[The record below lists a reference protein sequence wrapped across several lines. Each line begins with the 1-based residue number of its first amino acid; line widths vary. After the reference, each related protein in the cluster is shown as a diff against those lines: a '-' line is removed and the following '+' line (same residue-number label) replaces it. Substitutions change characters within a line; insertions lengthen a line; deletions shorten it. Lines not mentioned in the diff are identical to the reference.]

1 MNAKTDAHVT
11 PASDK
16 RRKLERELIGSLAG
30 NLHDTIQDA
39 GWFDADLFLHPG
51 YADLWRKMTATGPDV
66 HVLWQTASELGIRL
80 EVLGA
85 LEETQSWAY
94 AEHIAREIVR
104 LAWLDRANGDVA
116 ALTQA
121 TVQGDTERATALLAR
136 LQEGQPKQIQVGA
149 VRDMSDAGESFLRIL
164 EAENRSILTGIP
176 VLDNA
181 TGGLERQNQTILA
194 APPSTGKSA
203 LAFQIARN
211 VAASGKKV
219 LFVSLEM
226 SEANLFARA
235 ACGVA
240 GVTWQDVKRGNLSPA
255 QKDKVH
261 EAASDLMF
269 TFGRRLLIHD
279 QPCDTA
285 ALWQMVAT
293 QRPDVFIVDH
303 IRFLTDD
310 HGENENKRLGWLSK
324 QLRDIA
330 KQFDCHALCLAQLSR
345 SSKERSDKRPILTDL
360 RDSGELEEN
369 ADNVWMLYVPIDN
382 TTTIA
387 NRNKV
392 DCEVWIRKARD
403 GVRDA
408 CVYLDFDRRLQWF
421 AEQEKRR

>member
-1 MNAKTDAHVT
+1 MENVT

-16 RRKLERELIGSLAG
+16 RRALERELIGSLAG
-30 NLHDTIQDA
+30 NLADTIRDA
-39 GWFDADLFLHPG
+39 GWFDAGLFLHPG
-51 YADLWRKMTATGPDV
+51 FADLWRRTIAAPPADARDFWRSVSEFGLRDEVFHAMDEA
-66 HVLWQTASELGIRL
+66 ASWSYG
-80 EVLGA
+80 
-85 LEETQSWAY
+85 
-94 AEHIAREIVR
+94 EHIAREIVQ
-104 LAWLDRANGDVA
+104 LTWLDRANGDVA

-121 TVQGDTERATALLAR
+121 TVNGDTKRVSELLTR
-136 LQEGQPKQIQVGA
+136 LQEAQPRQVVSSA

-164 EAENRSILTGIP
+164 EGENRSVPTGIP

-181 TGGLERQNQTILA
+181 TGGMERQNQTILA

-211 VAASGKKV
+211 VAASGKKA

-226 SEANLFARA
+226 AEANLFARA

-255 QKDKVH
+255 QKDQVRA
-261 EAASDLMF
+261 AASDLMF

-279 QPCDTA
+279 QPADIA
-285 ALWQMVAT
+285 MLWQMVAT
-293 QRPDVFIVDH
+293 QRPDVFVVDH
-303 IRFLTDD
+303 LRFITDD
-310 HGENENKRLGWLSK
+310 HGENENKRLGWVSK

-330 KQFDCHALCLAQLSR
+330 KQFDCHCLCLSQLSR

-369 ADNVWMLYVPIDN
+369 ADNVWMMYVPVDA
-382 TTTIA
+382 TSTIA
-387 NRNKV
+387 NRNVV
-392 DCEVWIRKARD
+392 DCEIWIRKARD

-408 CVYLDFDRRLQWF
+408 CVYLDFDRRQQWLSGK
-421 AEQEKRR
+421 EKR

>member
-1 MNAKTDAHVT
+1 MKPEPSDLLSK
-11 PASDK
+11 ASE
-16 RRKLERELIGSLAG
+16 RRRLLERELIGSLAG
-30 NLHDTIQDA
+30 NCVDTIQAA

-51 YADLWRKMTATGPDV
+51 FAALWRHVMVAGPDS
-66 HVLWQTASELGIRL
+66 HAFWSAASDLGVRD
-80 EVLGA
+80 EVLNA
-85 LEETQSWAY
+85 MTDTLSWAY
-94 AEHIAREIVR
+94 GEHLAREIVQ
-104 LAWLDRANGDVA
+104 LAWLDRANSDVA
-116 ALTQA
+116 ALTLA
-121 TVQGDTERATALLAR
+121 TAKGDTQRAAQLLAS
-136 LQEGQPKQIQVGA
+136 LQESQPKAVQVGA
-149 VRDMSDAGESFLRIL
+149 ISDMSDACVDFLRIL
-164 EAENRSILTGIP
+164 EGGNRSLLMGIP

-181 TGGLERQNQTILA
+181 TGGLERQSQTMLA

-211 VAASGKKV
+211 VAASGRKV

-226 SEANLFARA
+226 AKANLFARA

-240 GVTWQDVKRGNLSPA
+240 GVTWQDVKRGNLSPD
-255 QKDKVH
+255 QTNRVR
-261 EAASDLMF
+261 EAASELGFMF
-269 TFGRRLLIHD
+269 GLRLLIHD

-285 ALWQMVAT
+285 AIWQMVAT
-293 QRPDVFIVDH
+293 QRPDLVIIDH

-330 KQFDCHALCLAQLSR
+330 KQFDCHVLVLAQLSR

-369 ADNVWMLYVPIDN
+369 ADNVWMLYVPVDN
-382 TTTIA
+382 TSTLT
-387 NRNKV
+387 NRNAV

-408 CVYLDFDRRLQWF
+408 CVYLDFDRRQQWF
-421 AEQEKRR
+421 TAKERK

>member
-1 MNAKTDAHVT
+1 MNPEPLSA
-11 PASDK
+11 ASEQ

-30 NLHDTIQDA
+30 NCADTIESA

-51 YADLWRKMTATGPDV
+51 YADLWRWTVAAHPDSADFWRKASDLSIRDTVLDAMT
-66 HVLWQTASELGIRL
+66 
-80 EVLGA
+80 
-85 LEETQSWAY
+85 ETLSWSY
-94 AEHIAREIVR
+94 GEHLAREIVQ
-104 LAWLDRANGDVA
+104 LAWLDRANSNVA

-121 TVQGDTERATALLAR
+121 TARGDTKQAAALLAQ
-136 LQEGQPKQIQVGA
+136 LQESQPKQAQPLA

-164 EAENRSILTGIP
+164 ETENRSILTGIP

-181 TGGLERQNQTILA
+181 TGGLERQSQTILA

-203 LAFQIARN
+203 LSFQIARN
-211 VAASGKKV
+211 VAASGKKA

-226 SEANLFARA
+226 AEANLFARA

-255 QKDKVH
+255 QRDRVRD
-261 EAASDLMF
+261 AASELMF

-279 QPCDTA
+279 QTCDTPG
-285 ALWQMVAT
+285 LWQMVAA
-293 QRPDVFIVDH
+293 QRPDVVVVDH

-330 KQFDCHALCLAQLSR
+330 KQFDCHVLVLAQLSR

-369 ADNVWMLYVPIDN
+369 ADNVWMLYVPVDN
-382 TTTIA
+382 TTTLT
-387 NRNKV
+387 NRNTV
-392 DCEVWIRKARD
+392 ECEVWIRKARD

-408 CVYLDFDRRLQWF
+408 CVYLDFDRRQQWF
-421 AEQEKRR
+421 AGKEKR